1 MISSKPLPLKV
12 SHSSAPCPYRFVSN
26 TTGWWTEYNS
36 SKHTC
41 YLCMRLFFILLNKQR
56 LPHPTMLFRPVF
68 YSCTNKA
75 THFKELA
82 KTTSFSFFL
91 KDQKYH
97 EYRFTERYNKKT
109 QEAAFPTGLGEIPL
123 WDGQTWPQTQHG
135 EVLNSPGQL
144 LQLWLIRS
152 VSEGWVTTGQAQ
164 RAQTKNLQAFHKGSG
179 HNKSKT
185 EKTAS
190 FLVSILH
197 FGSTCSLEETC

>member
-1 MISSKPLPLKV
+1 
-12 SHSSAPCPYRFVSN
+12 
-26 TTGWWTEYNS
+26 
-36 SKHTC
+36 
-41 YLCMRLFFILLNKQR
+41 
-56 LPHPTMLFRPVF
+56 MLFRPVF

-91 KDQKYH
+91 KDRKNH
-97 EYRFTERYNKKT
+97 EYRFIERYNKKT

-185 EKTAS
+185 EKNSIIFSIYTTLRERVFFRRNMLGAINTS
-190 FLVSILH
+190 QGYRCQPQSWKRFFLDTQLLLN
-197 FGSTCSLEETC
+197 TCMPQGQNRKLFRS